1 MIATERYEDLGLLY
15 EMLSLVPNGHELL
28 RQAVSDHVR
37 LLGKD
42 LNILDQQ
49 PVALLA
55 TGGDSEANISK
66 SAATTTSS
74 LPFIVWIDK
83 VLRLKTQFD
92 IILQKSFSC
101 DIAFEGDINLAL
113 QSIVSLNPKAPEY
126 ISLYLD
132 HHLRQ
137 VSKGKLG
144 VDEFEKIADFAVST
158 FRFLAEKD
166 VFERYYKQHLAKRL
180 LYVKS
185 VSEDAERGVLGKL
198 KVPFPW
204 CLEL

>member
-1 MIATERYEDLGLLY
+1 MITTERYADLGLLY
-15 EMLSLVPNGHELL
+15 EMLSLVPNGHVSL

-49 PVALLA
+49 P
-55 TGGDSEANISK
+55 TEGDSEATINK
-66 SAATTTSS
+66 SAATTTPS

-92 IILQKSFSC
+92 TILQKSFSC

-144 VDEFEKIADFAVST
+144 VDDFENIADFAVST

-185 VSEDAERGVLGKL
+185 V
-198 KVPFPW
+198 
-204 CLEL
+204 